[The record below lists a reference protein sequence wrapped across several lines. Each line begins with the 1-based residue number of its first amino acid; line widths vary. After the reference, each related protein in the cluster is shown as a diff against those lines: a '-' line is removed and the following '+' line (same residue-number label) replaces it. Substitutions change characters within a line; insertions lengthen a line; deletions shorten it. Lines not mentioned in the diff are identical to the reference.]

1 MKQVDLSVDKGRK
14 NGMHIT
20 NSYRDQVE
28 LLPANGDPSIIEHQV
43 VTQIS
48 IVYDLSNEH
57 NEINVR

>member
-28 LLPANGDPSIIEHQV
+28 LLPKYNRTSGGDTNLYTLLKSSKIPRRK
-43 VTQIS
+43 
-48 IVYDLSNEH
+48 L
-57 NEINVR
+57 R